1 MIVYYKRFYQG
12 SINPLMDSISHMVSI
27 FPKWTRV
34 ARRHHL
40 HTISLVA
47 IEKQQYCCKRAM
59 QYKKFPKWHTKEFS
73 NQLEEFLLQI
83 QSSKRQRQKTEWE
96 EDRELFALVELD
108 KMQLC
113 NNSLWIPHF
122 CYHPT
127 LLWLIMRRLLK
138 NVGLLLGNK

>member
-1 MIVYYKRFYQG
+1 
-12 SINPLMDSISHMVSI
+12 
-27 FPKWTRV
+27 
-34 ARRHHL
+34 
-40 HTISLVA
+40 
-47 IEKQQYCCKRAM
+47 M

-83 QSSKRQRQKTEWE
+83 QSSKRQRQKTDRE
-96 EDRELFALVELD
+96 EDRESFALVELD

>member
-1 MIVYYKRFYQG
+1 MIVCYKRFYQG

-59 QYKKFPKWHTKEFS
+59 QYKKVSKVAHKGIFKSIGRIFITKFNPQKDKDKKPIEKRIGNCLRLWNWPKCNCAITLYGYH
-73 NQLEEFLLQI
+73 I
-83 QSSKRQRQKTEWE
+83 
-96 EDRELFALVELD
+96 FAI
-108 KMQLC
+108 
-113 NNSLWIPHF
+113 IPRCF
-122 CYHPT
+122 
-127 LLWLIMRRLLK
+127 
-138 NVGLLLGNK
+138 G